1 MADVGET
8 ILEVRDLNKA
18 FYGVA
23 ANDQVNFDLRA
34 GEVHGLLGENGA
46 GKSTLCSVLA
56 GLYRPDFGE
65 VRIDGQPVTLRSP
78 HEAAEHGIGMVYQ
91 HFRLVP
97 SLTVAENLVLGLRG
111 RAVRRP
117 TQRVASTAARPWP
130 ERPVS
135 EANRSGHAGKQGI
148 RLTLRAVQ
156 NRVAAI
162 AGEYGLTVHPDS
174 YVWQLSVG
182 EQQRVEILKQLY
194 RGARILILDEPTAVL
209 APHECERLYEVVRH
223 MADEGHSVVLVSHKM
238 EEILGHTDRVTVL
251 RHGRNAGTVN
261 TADTTAAS
269 LATMMIGA
277 EHLSE
282 AGEHALRRSE
292 DAPVVLSVE
301 NRQVGGDRGVLA
313 VDGASV
319 EVRRGQI
326 VGVAGVAGNGQ
337 RELQEA
343 IAGLRAVK
351 GGSVRLGERDI
362 TAASPRERSRAG
374 LAYVPE
380 DRLGTGLASGLTIE
394 ENLVLKSYREP
405 PHSRFG
411 VLSSSAVGTTARTLI
426 ERFDVRG
433 ARRGMAVSLMSG
445 GNLQKAILARELT
458 RTHDVLLAA
467 SPTRGL
473 DLAATAAVRGHI
485 RAETGDGRGVL
496 LFSED
501 LAEIT
506 ELADVVVVMS
516 RGRIVG
522 SYTPETLDVEE
533 LGLLMTGA
541 REHAASRD
549 GVTPA

>member
-1 MADVGET
+1 MADAGET

-23 ANDQVNFDLRA
+23 ANDRVDFDLRS

-56 GLYRPDFGE
+56 GLYRPDSGE
-65 VRIDGQPVTLRSP
+65 VRLDGQPVTLRSP

-97 SLTVAENLVLGLRG
+97 SLTVAENLVLGLADQG
-111 RAVRRP
+111 VRL
-117 TQRVASTAARPWP
+117 S
-130 ERPVS
+130 
-135 EANRSGHAGKQGI
+135 
-148 RLTLRAVQ
+148 LRAVQ

-162 AGEYGLTVHPDS
+162 ADEYGLTVHPDS

-209 APHECERLYEVVRH
+209 APHECDRLYEVVRH
-223 MADEGHSVVLVSHKM
+223 MADQGHSVVLVSHKM

-261 TADTTAAS
+261 TAETTASS
-269 LATMMIGA
+269 LATMMIGT
-277 EHLSE
+277 EHLPE
-282 AGEHALRRSE
+282 AGDHGLRRPDDE
-292 DAPVVLSVE
+292 PVVLSIEDLRVT
-301 NRQVGGDRGVLA
+301 GDRGVLA
-313 VDGASV
+313 VDGASM

-411 VLSSSAVGTTARTLI
+411 VLSSSAVTSTARKLI

-458 RTHDVLLAA
+458 RAHDVLLAA

-501 LAEIT
+501 LGEIT
-506 ELADVVVVMS
+506 ELADVIVVMS

-522 SYTPETLDVEE
+522 SYTPETLDIEE

-541 REHAASRD
+541 KDHSGSPEASP
-549 GVTPA
+549 GGSPAP

>member
-1 MADVGET
+1 MADLERPT

-23 ANDQVNFDLRA
+23 ANDRVNFDLRA

-56 GLYRPDFGE
+56 GLYRPDSGE
-65 VRIDGQPVTLRSP
+65 VRLDGRPVALRSP

-97 SLTVAENLVLGLRG
+97 SLTVAENLVLGLKNLG
-111 RAVRRP
+111 L
-117 TQRVASTAARPWP
+117 
-130 ERPVS
+130 
-135 EANRSGHAGKQGI
+135 
-148 RLTLRAVQ
+148 RLSLRAVQ

-162 AGEYGLTVHPDS
+162 ADEYGLTVHPDS

-209 APHECERLYEVVRH
+209 APHECDRLYEVVRH
-223 MADEGHSVVLVSHKM
+223 LADQGHSVVLVSHKM

-251 RHGRNAGTVN
+251 RHGRNAGTVD
-261 TADTTAAS
+261 TADTTAGS

-277 EHLSE
+277 EHLPE
-282 AGEHALRRSE
+282 AGEHAPRRFDDE
-292 DAPVVLSVE
+292 PVVLSVE
-301 NRQVGGDRGVLA
+301 NVQVTGDRGVPA

-343 IAGLRAVK
+343 IAGLRAVRS
-351 GGSVRLGERDI
+351 GSIRLGERDI
-362 TAASPRERSRAG
+362 TAASPRARSRAG

-405 PHSRFG
+405 PHSRLG
-411 VLSSSAVGTTARTLI
+411 VLSPSAVASTARKLI

-458 RTHDVLLAA
+458 RSHDVLLAA

-473 DLAATAAVRGHI
+473 DLAATAAVRDHI

-506 ELADVVVVMS
+506 ELADVIVVMS

-522 SYTPETLDVEE
+522 CLHPRDARHRRTRAAHDPAPSTTPPAPRRVP
-533 LGLLMTGA
+533 
-541 REHAASRD
+541 AA
-549 GVTPA
+549 

>member
-23 ANDQVNFDLRA
+23 ANDRVNFDLRA

-56 GLYRPDFGE
+56 GLYRPDSGE
-65 VRIDGQPVTLRSP
+65 VRLDGQPVSLRSP

-97 SLTVAENLVLGLRG
+97 SLTVAENLVLGL
-111 RAVRRP
+111 
-117 TQRVASTAARPWP
+117 
-130 ERPVS
+130 
-135 EANRSGHAGKQGI
+135 KDQGV
-148 RLTLRAVQ
+148 RLTLRAVET
-156 NRVAAI
+156 RVAEI
-162 AGEYGLTVHPDS
+162 AEEYGLTVHPDS

-209 APHECERLYEVVRH
+209 APHECDKLYEVIRH
-223 MADEGHSVVLVSHKM
+223 MAQQGHSVVLVSHKM

-251 RHGRNAGTVN
+251 RLGRNAGTVD
-261 TADTTAAS
+261 TAETTAAS

-277 EHLSE
+277 EHLPE
-282 AGEHALRRSE
+282 AGEHALRRFD
-292 DAPVVLSVE
+292 DAPVVLSVK
-301 NRQVGGDRGVLA
+301 NLQVTGDRGMTA

-337 RELQEA
+337 REFQEA

-351 GGSVRLGERDI
+351 GGRVRLGERDI

-411 VLSSSAVGTTARTLI
+411 ALSPSAIATTARTLI
-426 ERFDVRG
+426 EQFDVRG

-458 RTHDVLLAA
+458 RHHDVLLAA

-473 DLAATAAVRGHI
+473 DLAATAAVRAHI
-485 RAETGDGRGVL
+485 RAETDDGRGVL

-501 LAEIT
+501 LSEIT
-506 ELADVVVVMS
+506 ELADVIVVMS

-522 SYTPETLDVEE
+522 SYTPETLDIAE

-541 REHAASRD
+541 REQTASGSTSVNGGSVSGGRA
-549 GVTPA
+549 P

>member
-1 MADVGET
+1 MAVDVGET

-23 ANDQVNFDLRA
+23 ANDRVNFDLRA

-56 GLYRPDFGE
+56 GLYRPDSGD
-65 VRIDGQPVTLRSP
+65 VRLDGQQVSLRSP

-97 SLTVAENLVLGLRG
+97 SLTVAENLVLGL
-111 RAVRRP
+111 
-117 TQRVASTAARPWP
+117 
-130 ERPVS
+130 
-135 EANRSGHAGKQGI
+135 AGQGF
-148 RLTLRAVQ
+148 RLSLRAVQ

-162 AGEYGLTVHPDS
+162 AEEYGLTVHPDS

-209 APHECERLYEVVRH
+209 APHEGEKLYEVVRH
-223 MADEGHSVVLVSHKM
+223 MADQDHSVVLVSHKM

-261 TADTTAAS
+261 TAETTAAS
-269 LATMMIGA
+269 LAAMMIGA
-277 EHLSE
+277 EHMPDS
-282 AGEHALRRSE
+282 GEHALRRFD
-292 DAPVVLSVE
+292 DAPVVLSVT
-301 NRQVGGDRGVLA
+301 NLKVIGDRGVTA
-313 VDGASV
+313 VDGASL
-319 EVRRGQI
+319 EVRRGQV

-343 IAGLRAVK
+343 IAGLR
-351 GGSVRLGERDI
+351 SVRSGTIVLSERDI
-362 TAASPRERSRAG
+362 TSASPRARSAAG

-380 DRLGTGLASGLTIE
+380 DRLGTGLASGLTLE
-394 ENLVLKSYREP
+394 ENLVLKSYREA
-405 PHSRFG
+405 PHSRWG
-411 VLSSSAVGTTARTLI
+411 VLSSRAIAATSRDLADS
-426 ERFDVRG
+426 FDVRG
-433 ARRGMAVSLMSG
+433 ARSQMAVSLMSG

-473 DLAATAAVRGHI
+473 DLAATAAVRSHL
-485 RAETGDGRGVL
+485 RAETERGRGVL

-506 ELADVVVVMS
+506 ELADLIVVMS

-522 SYTPETLDVEE
+522 SYTPETLDIAE
-533 LGLLMTGA
+533 LGLLMTGVQDQAVGSTESPAGNPAGGPA
-541 REHAASRD
+541 RN
-549 GVTPA
+549 PAGSPAG